1 MAYFKE
7 VLLPWLQEAAAQDGL
22 PLPLLQGQDASR
34 VLFAV
39 QRAGEVM
46 WVPRGWW
53 HTVVNLEDSVAYQ
66 EQVVTKHN
74 VRQCVATCREYFGG
88 FARRLQKHALAGHA
102 DD

>member
-22 PLPLLQGQDASR
+22 PLPLLRGQDASR

-66 EQVVTKHN
+66 EQVHPLDLV
-74 VRQCVATCREYFGG
+74 QCLEQTLGQWFPYP
-88 FARRLQKHALAGHA
+88 LL
-102 DD
+102 DL